1 MQKWLGCG
9 IPGAQD
15 HSKWLGLWLG
25 GRGHAPQPPA
35 ALLSPISFRRN
46 KSYVPQKEEY
56 MARPTE
62 ERKDKTVKLRIS
74 EELYRE
80 IEERGSNV
88 SETIRNLIRR
98 GLEGNVP
105 QNKSIEKSEKIL
117 LKDYVPQKEVEKIL
131 REISARCDGEES
143 LREFKAKKFE
153 SLVVVREEEWRKK
166 EQEDN
171 APQNIEE
178 IVQWIMDKAVYKDIN
193 EMCRSCQ
200 ISTHDFYRGVCDL
213 WNSGK
218 LFIEDGKVK
227 SKGEWDLD
235 MFVERCHY
243 INEYPQDVIDKVT
256 KGLR

>member
-1 MQKWLGCG
+1 
-9 IPGAQD
+9 
-15 HSKWLGLWLG
+15 
-25 GRGHAPQPPA
+25 
-35 ALLSPISFRRN
+35 
-46 KSYVPQKEEY
+46 

-74 EELYRE
+74 EELYKE
-80 IEERGSNV
+80 INGYGENI
-88 SETIRNLIRR
+88 SETIRILIR
-98 GLEGNVP
+98 EGIDAGKERCERVP
-105 QNKSIEKSEKIL
+105 QKSEEQIRKEIL
-117 LKDYVPQKEVEKIL
+117 KVPQKEVERLLSDIGD
-131 REISARCDGEES
+131 RCTTKQCKDLLKAGKYEE
-143 LREFKAKKFE
+143 LTVLTNQEAK
-153 SLVVVREEEWRKK
+153 KK

-171 APQNIEE
+171 VPQNIED
-178 IVQWIMDKAVYKDIN
+178 IVQWIMDRAVYKDIN
-193 EMCRSCQ
+193 DMCRSCQ

-235 MFVERCHY
+235 MFVERCHF